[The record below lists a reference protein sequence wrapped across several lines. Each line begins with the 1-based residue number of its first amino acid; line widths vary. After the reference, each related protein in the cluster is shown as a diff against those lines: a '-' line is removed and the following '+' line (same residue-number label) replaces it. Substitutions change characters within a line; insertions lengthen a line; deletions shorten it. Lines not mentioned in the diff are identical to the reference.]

1 MCTAAFAARMGQ
13 NQSKNSA
20 SGLARLLLVFCQSQ
34 LAGIIRA
41 HPINPWLVLLQPRP
55 VRGVL
60 KIPHPCPT
68 KALSFLIPAL
78 VAAADASHAH
88 LANFS
93 SLWRG

>member
-60 KIPHPCPT
+60 KIPHPRPA
-68 KALSFLIPAL
+68 KALSFLFPAL